1 MIADSRSHPSSQTEG
16 HVDSESGRGDGV
28 SDTPALPAA
37 GIADPAEERLARLE
51 LSLVTEP
58 GHPRLAAL
66 LAAVGPVEAR
76 ERIRAGDEAI
86 PPSWQAAIG
95 RGVGRRAEELL
106 SRAGRDDCRWVCP
119 GDEDWPATLEDLAH
133 VEELQERGGVPLG
146 LWFRGRAELATAQRS
161 VAVVGAR
168 ACTEYGAQVAGDIAA
183 DCADRGIAVVSG
195 AAYGIDAAAH
205 RGALALRGDTVAVL
219 ACGVDMAYP
228 TAHQP
233 MLERIAREGL
243 VVSEL
248 CPGAKPSRVRF
259 LARNRLIAA
268 LASGTVVVEAARR
281 SGALNT
287 LNWASRLGRTTM
299 GVPGPVTSAASAGV
313 HQVIRDGGAVLV
325 TGGDEVAEAVSPL
338 GTDTVGW
345 APGERRL
352 TDRLAPDDLAVLEA
366 LPSRRAADIATIAA
380 DAHVDMPTAITVLGR
395 LLCAGLVER
404 TGEGWRLSPQAAQ
417 ALRRR

>member
-1 MIADSRSHPSSQTEG
+1 MSAGSGSRPRSQSEERVG
-16 HVDSESGRGDGV
+16 SESGRLGGGGEAPV
-28 SDTPALPAA
+28 LPAA

-58 GHPRLAAL
+58 GHPRLAEL
-66 LAAVGPVEAR
+66 VAAVGPIEAR
-76 ERIRAGDEAI
+76 ERIRAGDDAL

-95 RGVGRRAEELL
+95 RGVAQRAEDLL
-106 SRAGRDDCRWVCP
+106 SRSSKDDCRWVCP
-119 GDEDWPATLEDLAH
+119 GDDGWPAALADLAH
-133 VEELQERGGVPLG
+133 VEELQGRGGIPLG
-146 LWFRGRAELATAQRS
+146 LWFRGRAELAAAERS

-248 CPGAKPSRVRF
+248 CLGAKPSRVRF

-287 LNWASRLGRTTM
+287 LNWASRLGRITM
-299 GVPGPVTSAASAGV
+299 GVPGPVTSSASAGV
-313 HQVIRDGGAVLV
+313 HHVIRDGGAVLV

-345 APGERRL
+345 TPGERRL
-352 TDRLAPDDLAVLEA
+352 TDKLAPDDLAVLEA
-366 LPSRRAADIATIAA
+366 LPSRRATGIAMIAA

-404 TGEGWRLSPQAAQ
+404 TGEGWRLSTQAAQ